1 MSDERSEFIEK
12 YEKSYET
19 ALKLEKVMVKYFDQM
34 YGEYLYE
41 IETRYKG
48 VHFGGVNYSAEELI
62 FKFCFD
68 EDVSYS
74 KARDIRKKIWDGFN
88 QMFNFELGKWGCPID
103 VEFYQLKKERL

>member
-48 VHFGGVNYSAEELI
+48 VHFGGVNYSAEYLM

-68 EDVSYS
+68 EGVSYS
-74 KARDIRKKIWDGFN
+74 KVSDNRKKIRDAFN
-88 QMFNFELGKWGCPID
+88 LMFNFDLGKWGCPID